1 MKISKSP
8 WVLHYDGSSC
18 NGCDIEVLATMT
30 PLYDVE
36 RFGIINTGNPK
47 HADVLLLTGGIN
59 AQTAPVVRQLYNMMP
74 DPKVVVACGICAC
87 DGGIFKECYNI
98 LGGADKVVPVD
109 VYVPGCAV
117 RPEALIQGVVKAVG
131 ILEEKRK
138 KLKDSMKAG
147 YCMVDYSKMA
157 VHMTA
162 DDYDPS
168 TQYDEVLTEEA
179 LREQAE
185 EKIKSTAKPAPAP
198 KPAAPA
204 ANAQAAAPAAQAQA
218 APVAQAQSAPAAATA
233 AQAPAASDNS
243 AKGDNA

>member
-1 MKISKSP
+1 MNIAKSP

-117 RPEALIQGVVKAVG
+117 RPEALIEGVVKAVG
-131 ILEEKRK
+131 VLEEKRK
-138 KLKDSMKAG
+138 HYKESLKQG
-147 YCMVDYSKMA
+147 YCTVDYSKMA
-157 VHMTA
+157 IHMTA
-162 DDYDPS
+162 DDYDP
-168 TQYDEVLTEEA
+168 TDQYDAVLTEEA
-179 LREQAE
+179 LRQQAE
-185 EKIKSTAKPAPAP
+185 EKIKASSKPAAPAAKPAAPAGGAAP
-198 KPAAPA
+198 AAKAPAAPA
-204 ANAQAAAPAAQAQA
+204 ANAAPAQADA
-218 APVAQAQSAPAAATA
+218 AK
-233 AQAPAASDNS
+233 
-243 AKGDNA
+243 KGDNA

>member
-1 MKISKSP
+1 MNISKSP

-47 HADVLLLTGGIN
+47 HADVLLLTGGVN
-59 AQTAPVVRQLYNMMP
+59 AQTAPVIRQLYNMMP

-117 RPEALIQGVVKAVG
+117 RPEALIEGVVKAVG

-138 KLKDSMKAG
+138 KLKESMKAG
-147 YCMVDYSKMA
+147 YCTVDYSKMA

-168 TQYDEVLTEEA
+168 TQYDAVLTEEA
-179 LREQAE
+179 LRQQAE
-185 EKIKSTAKPAPAP
+185 EKIKASAKPVAPAA

-204 ANAQAAAPAAQAQA
+204 PKAPAPKAPAPAAAAPAANND
-218 APVAQAQSAPAAATA
+218 V
-233 AQAPAASDNS
+233 
-243 AKGDNA
+243 KGENG

>member
-1 MKISKSP
+1 MRSMKISKSP

-47 HADVLLLTGGIN
+47 HADVLLLTGGVN
-59 AQTAPVVRQLYNMMP
+59 AQTAPVIRQLYNMMP

-117 RPEALIQGVVKAVG
+117 RPEALIEGVVKAVG
-131 ILEEKRK
+131 ILEEKKK
-138 KLKDSMKAG
+138 KLKESMKAG
-147 YCMVDYSKMA
+147 YCTVDYSKMA
-157 VHMTA
+157 IHMTA

-168 TQYDEVLTEEA
+168 TQYDAVLTEEA
-179 LREQAE
+179 LRQQAE
-185 EKIKSTAKPAPAP
+185 EKIKATNKPAPKPVA
-198 KPAAPA
+198 PAAPA
-204 ANAQAAAPAAQAQA
+204 ANVAPKPAQA
-218 APVAQAQSAPAAATA
+218 VAATTD
-233 AQAPAASDNS
+233 SE
-243 AKGDNA
+243 KGDKA

>member
-1 MKISKSP
+1 MNIAKSP

-117 RPEALIQGVVKAVG
+117 RPEALIEGVVKAVG

-138 KLKDSMKAG
+138 KLKASMKQG
-147 YCMVDYSKMA
+147 YCTVDYSKMA
-157 VHMTA
+157 IHMTA

-168 TQYDEVLTEEA
+168 NQYDAVLTEEA
-179 LREQAE
+179 LRQQAE
-185 EKIKSTAKPAPAP
+185 EKIKATSKPAP

-204 ANAQAAAPAAQAQA
+204 QAAAPATGA
-218 APVAQAQSAPAAATA
+218 ATATAPAAKP
-233 AQAPAASDNS
+233 APAADSE
-243 AKGDNA
+243 KGDKA

>member
-138 KLKDSMKAG
+138 KLKESMKAG
-147 YCMVDYSKMA
+147 YCTVDYSKMA

-168 TQYDEVLTEEA
+168 TQYDAILTEEA

-185 EKIKSTAKPAPAP
+185 EKMKSTAKPAP

-204 ANAQAAAPAAQAQA
+204 APAGNAAATQAANQAPANNAAAANA
-218 APVAQAQSAPAAATA
+218 APVATTAAPA
-233 AQAPAASDNS
+233 DNS
-243 AKGDNA
+243 GKGDNA